1 MYPAPVAELDPIAA
15 LRQDLTS
22 AGYFTEN
29 IAEILGP
36 TATAAL
42 ARDQRIPAQQ
52 ALTEPLAAQNRLAG
66 FISCFMLADPISA
79 DFAEK
84 LFATLGLNRALDLNI
99 VRSTDDGSVVATID
113 LSAYSTD
120 QPGDMWVASDQTAMQ
135 LGRPLPAEHIL
146 GVGKASMTLA
156 EITPRHDVDTAL
168 DIGTGC
174 GIQAL
179 HLLCHA
185 RHVTIT
191 DISQRALDFATFNIL
206 LNAPSVDVD
215 PANLSDR
222 VTVLAGNMLEPLAG
236 QTFDLVVTNPPFVIA
251 PSHRTT
257 THTYRETGHTG
268 DHLVKELIATIDTVL
283 ADGGQAIMLANWEM
297 FGEGSW
303 SQRLASWPKESL
315 DIWAIQRSS
324 SDPAQ
329 YAEIWLRDSSEQL
342 DPQRYA
348 QSYASYLEDF
358 TARGVTQIGFG
369 WVWLR
374 KRAATPR
381 LQRFEYLTDV
391 VHQPVAAAWAEA
403 IRRTDVVQQPDSG
416 WVLADRHLVVPD
428 WVTYEQYQRFG
439 AEHPEVLMARSGA
452 GFGRHVRLDTATA
465 AVLGACDGELTA
477 GQLTAAVAGLLELD
491 DTQSSALQDE
501 ISTLYI
507 DGFLEV
513 FEPGSTT
520 G

>member
-191 DISQRALDFATFNIL
+191 DISQRALDFERLISCSM
-206 LNAPSVDVD
+206 P
-215 PANLSDR
+215 PALMS
-222 VTVLAGNMLEPLAG
+222 TQPISPTGSPCWPA
-236 QTFDLVVTNPPFVIA
+236 ICW
-251 PSHRTT
+251 SHLPVR
-257 THTYRETGHTG
+257 RS
-268 DHLVKELIATIDTVL
+268 I
-283 ADGGQAIMLANWEM
+283 
-297 FGEGSW
+297 S
-303 SQRLASWPKESL
+303 SL
-315 DIWAIQRSS
+315 R
-324 SDPAQ
+324 
-329 YAEIWLRDSSEQL
+329 
-342 DPQRYA
+342 
-348 QSYASYLEDF
+348 
-358 TARGVTQIGFG
+358 
-369 WVWLR
+369 
-374 KRAATPR
+374 TPR
-381 LQRFEYLTDV
+381 L
-391 VHQPVAAAWAEA
+391 
-403 IRRTDVVQQPDSG
+403 
-416 WVLADRHLVVPD
+416 
-428 WVTYEQYQRFG
+428 
-439 AEHPEVLMARSGA
+439 
-452 GFGRHVRLDTATA
+452 
-465 AVLGACDGELTA
+465 
-477 GQLTAAVAGLLELD
+477 
-491 DTQSSALQDE
+491 
-501 ISTLYI
+501 
-507 DGFLEV
+507 
-513 FEPGSTT
+513 
-520 G
+520 